1 MNTVTGLLLYVFC
14 EFASFG
20 NVGLIRFMRVLKTSF
35 THVARGVHLEPPRVA
50 VQCASLRLWMQAVRL
65 RDVRGVAWSVSGSGE
80 GREGQHSVHRLA
92 HLRKCL

>member
-1 MNTVTGLLLYVFC
+1 MTGLLLYVFC

-65 RDVRGVAWSVSGSGE
+65 RDLYGTCVVLRGRSQGLAKGE
-80 GREGQHSVHRLA
+80 KDSTVCIA
-92 HLRKCL
+92 

>member
-1 MNTVTGLLLYVFC
+1 MTGLLLYVFC

-65 RDVRGVAWSVSGSGE
+65 RDVRGRLRGRSQGLAKGE
-80 GREGQHSVHRLA
+80 KDSTVCIA
-92 HLRKCL
+92 

>member
-1 MNTVTGLLLYVFC
+1 MTGLLLYVFC

-50 VQCASLRLWMQAVRL
+50 VQCASLRLWMQAVRDGYGTCVVL
-65 RDVRGVAWSVSGSGE
+65 RGRSQGLAKGE
-80 GREGQHSVHRLA
+80 KDSTVCIA
-92 HLRKCL
+92 